1 MLPTAFR
8 YRFVKSTVPLVVFAV
23 RSRLYTKFAMAGQK
37 GRSGSGGKRAGAGRP
52 KGAVDAQ
59 PRFRIAKSL
68 SLQRWEFA
76 KYALPYVDK
85 MLDVLVEVANNAEA
99 PEAARVKAAAK
110 ILDIALG
117 KAPQHGDVSAVH
129 HTEIVYR
136 SAAEIRQELI
146 NRGVPVD
153 LLDYSSKDSNDK

>member
-1 MLPTAFR
+1 
-8 YRFVKSTVPLVVFAV
+8 
-23 RSRLYTKFAMAGQK
+23 MAGQK
-37 GRSGSGGKRAGAGRP
+37 GRSGGGGKRKGAGRP

-68 SLQRWEFA
+68 SLQKWEFA
-76 KYALPYVDK
+76 KHALQYADEA
-85 MLDVLVEVANNAEA
+85 LDGMAKIARDVEA
-99 PEAARVKAAAK
+99 PEAARLSAASK
-110 ILDIALG
+110 ILDRALG
-117 KAPQHGDVSAVH
+117 KAPEHGDVTALR

-146 NRGVPVD
+146 NRGVPEV